1 MFRNCCVS
9 LVITIILL
17 LLSLLLSLLLLLL
30 LLISQIFGVENFYV
44 HYGLGDSMSN
54 VLSSGWD
61 WATVPLQLSRH
72 EMERAV
78 NIKSRQGERKGRN
91 SVRINNYLGT
101 EKTAQDKTETLR
113 EFHSRM
119 NDTLDEIRLSLE
131 RPGDRMIVIG
141 HDETLFA
148 ASKKFGDD
156 MEVFNPQ
163 PSSFLTFAVPSPNS
177 QWLTGRSRVQIKPN

>member
-9 LVITIILL
+9 LVIIIILL
-17 LLSLLLSLLLLLL
+17 LLSLLLSL

-101 EKTAQDKTETLR
+101 EKNAQDKTESLR
-113 EFHSRM
+113 EFHARM